1 MQTKMAQPKPLAW
14 IFAKSSLPLGPNQQL
29 KIECEQGRSGHKTIN
44 IYKLLSEQK
53 VLKII
58 GFSLNFTVPQ
68 FQLKLPRVIEI
79 GVPKIHV
86 PKEAYKFV
94 LAMDRLISQLPVEV
108 PANPSPAGSRKI
120 KIG

>member
-1 MQTKMAQPKPLAW
+1 MAQPKPLAW
-14 IFAKSSLPLGPNQQL
+14 ILAQSSLPFGPNQQL
-29 KIECEQGRSGHKTIN
+29 KIECEQGRSGHKTIK
-44 IYKLLSEQK
+44 IYILSEQK
-53 VLKII
+53 VLKIFS
-58 GFSLNFTVPQ
+58 FSLNLTVFPN